1 MILDNPVYKNIGD
14 GPFYVYIVYIS
25 NRGYNPFTKWD
36 APPSNHRNRVW
47 LFGLTSPF
55 GDQRK

>member
-14 GPFYVYIVYIS
+14 SPFYVYIYIS

-36 APPSNHRNRVW
+36 APPSNHRNRKAV
-47 LFGLTSPF
+47 
-55 GDQRK
+55 